1 RPLASADIAITTR
14 VPISAATL
22 AQCPRLRLIAVFA
35 IGTDMV
41 DLAACRE
48 RGVQVCNVP
57 AASNEAV
64 AEHAIALFFALRRNI
79 VGAHNTLVNTEDW
92 VKTGNLTP
100 TFGGLPGTCRE
111 EVMGIIG
118 AGELGNRVATIA
130 RALGMR
136 VLLSARKNPTT
147 TSTTTP
153 PDRTPFTTLLSTS
166 TIIILTCPL
175 TPSTKN
181 LISAPEF
188 SLMLPSALL
197 INVARGGIVDE
208 EALVAALKEKKLK
221 GAASDVFVEEPA
233 GEGNSALLR
242 EMKRGDGE
250 LQGRV
255 VVSPHVA
262 WYARSS
268 IEK

>member
-1 RPLASADIAITTR
+1 ADIAITTR

-22 AQCPRLRLIAVFA
+22 AHCPRLRLIAVFA

-118 AGELGNRVATIA
+118 AGELA
-130 RALGMR
+130 
-136 VLLSARKNPTT
+136 
-147 TSTTTP
+147 P

-233 GEGNSALLR
+233 GEGNSVLLR

-262 WYARSS
+262 
-268 IEK
+268 